1 MIALLF
7 ISLAAIFNAI
17 CDTLKDHFHTS
28 VFADKNPAF
37 WNPEISYL
45 NKVFGYVS
53 IDAWHISKALWIACF
68 LLYGYY
74 FEGGFHELIISW
86 ILWAI
91 FFELFY
97 SNLLKKTK
105 Q

>member
-1 MIALLF
+1 MISLLL
-7 ISLAAIFNAI
+7 ISLAAAFNAI
-17 CDTLKDHFHTS
+17 CDTLKDHFHIS

-53 IDAWHISKALWIACF
+53 IDAWHITKALWIACF